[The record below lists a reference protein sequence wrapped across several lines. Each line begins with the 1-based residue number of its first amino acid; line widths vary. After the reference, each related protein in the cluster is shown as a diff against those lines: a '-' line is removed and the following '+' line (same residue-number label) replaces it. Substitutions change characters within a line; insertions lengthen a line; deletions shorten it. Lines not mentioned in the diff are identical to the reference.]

1 MLPELERFASS
12 LEMDYE
18 LYPYDVAGSLAH
30 ARGLAAAHLRSKTQ
44 ATAIERGLRR
54 VKRELDEGAFKFRPT
69 DEDIHTAIE
78 RRLTELTPAGAALHA
93 GRSRNDQVA
102 LDLRLY
108 CRAAAS
114 ELVGSIAEA
123 VESLASQAHAH
134 ASWAMPGYTHLQRAQ
149 PVTV

>member
-30 ARGLAAAHLRSKTQ
+30 ARGLAAAHLLSKTQ

-78 RRLTELTPAGAALHA
+78 RRVFFARGSFAQRPGRTRSEAL
-93 GRSRNDQVA
+93 
-102 LDLRLY
+102 L
-108 CRAAAS
+108 
-114 ELVGSIAEA
+114 
-123 VESLASQAHAH
+123 
-134 ASWAMPGYTHLQRAQ
+134 P
-149 PVTV
+149 